1 MAALAGWGSASNGDH
16 RVHRLDAL
24 CLREGVNALND
35 VIDRIEVGPG
45 AERCIA
51 DLERAER
58 RLTEVKL
65 RAITEADRAN
75 VAKETGASGTASWLA
90 GQTQSGA
97 ESAAAQVR
105 LAKAIEDELTATGA
119 ALSRGELPVENAAV
133 IADAM
138 TKLPD
143 DVTPEERREVEVAL
157 LVHGRRLGPRA
168 LRRRARRAIEA
179 LERKY
184 PEDVDAAED
193 GQLRTEEEVAL
204 AKARLTLHDNRDG
217 TMSGHFTV
225 PILAGHILLKA
236 IQQLAAPRRNSAD
249 WKKVRAG
256 SPGWVDWPHLQGKA
270 FVELLEHLPTD
281 RLHSKVASTIVIT
294 VREQLLRAGFGA
306 ARTDTGTDLSIG
318 EVRRLACGSGMLPA
332 VLNGESQVLNL
343 GRTKRY
349 FQEAQRV
356 ALATVYETCAATD
369 CDRPFAWCDLHH
381 EDPWHKGGESNLDL
395 AVPLCG
401 HHHRRIHDA
410 RYASHL
416 ERKADGLKVVTF
428 RLRT

>member
-1 MAALAGWGSASNGDH
+1 MAALAGWQEWTDRDRH
-16 RVHRLDAL
+16 VQRLDAL
-24 CLREGVNALND
+24 CLADGVNVLND

-45 AERCIA
+45 AERSVGA
-51 DLERAER
+51 LERVER
-58 RLTEVKL
+58 RLAEVKL
-65 RAITEADRAN
+65 RAIVEADRAK
-75 VAKETGASGTASWLA
+75 VAEATGASGTSAWLA
-90 GQTQSGA
+90 GQTQSGGD
-97 ESAAAQVR
+97 SAAAQVR
-105 LAKAIEDELTATGA
+105 LARALEDELTATGA
-119 ALSRGELPVENAAV
+119 ALAGGELPVENAAI

-138 TKLPD
+138 TKLPE
-143 DVTPEERREVEVAL
+143 DVTPDERAEVEAAL
-157 LVHGRRLGPRA
+157 IEHGRKLDPRA

-193 GQLRTEEEVAL
+193 GQLRTEEEIAL
-204 AKARLTLHDNRDG
+204 SKARLTLHDNRDG

-225 PILAGHILLKA
+225 PVLAGHILLKA

-249 WKKVRAG
+249 WRKVRAG

-281 RLHSKVASTIVIT
+281 WLHGKVASTIVVT
-294 VREQLLRAGFGA
+294 VRQQHLRAGVGA

-318 EVRRLACGSGMLPA
+318 EVRRLACGSGLLPA
-332 VLNGESQVLNL
+332 VLAGASQVLDL
-343 GRTKRY
+343 GRTQRY

-356 ALATVYETCAATD
+356 ALATLYETCAGTG
-369 CDRPFAWCDLHH
+369 CDRPYAWCDLHH
-381 EDPWHKGGESNLDL
+381 EDPWRQDGQTNLDL

-410 RYASHL
+410 RYDT
-416 ERKADGLKVVTF
+416 EVTRTQEGRKAVTF